1 MHPYK
6 QFPPRQFWQQAVSGT
21 PWAEVLAH
29 EPGKF
34 SITASDVVA
43 SAGSCFAQR
52 ISRLIIDSGLDYRY
66 FETPHP
72 LVPAA
77 EAATLGYKLF
87 SCRYG
92 NIYTTRQLLQLV
104 KEALGI
110 TPPIQ
115 AVSAT
120 KAGHFVDLMRPNINS
135 TGFESVEEAVADRAW
150 HLQCVARMLAQCNV
164 FIFTLGLTET
174 WMDSETGVVYGSH
187 PSVITHLPSPRPM
200 KAHNLDYLECYNDL
214 VEVFNLMRGINPGVR
229 FILTVSPVAL
239 AATHQP
245 HNVLV
250 STAYSKA
257 VLRAVAGKFAQVL
270 PCVDYFPSFE
280 VFNLAQSFGQ
290 FLSEDLRDVS
300 QRGVQVAMGNFKQ
313 MFLQGASAPV
323 AAVAVPAA
331 KPAAQPAPVAPP
343 SVPSPMSAP
352 PVPAANAADVECDE
366 VLNAFFDKAT
376 A

>member
-21 PWAEVLAH
+21 PWADVLAH
-29 EPGKF
+29 ERGKF
-34 SITASDVVA
+34 SITANDVVA

-66 FETPHP
+66 FETAHP
-72 LVPAA
+72 LVPDKD
-77 EAATLGYKLF
+77 ATALGYKLF

-104 KEALGI
+104 KEALAL

-120 KAGHFVDLMRPNINS
+120 RAGHFVDLMRPNINS
-135 TGFESVEEAVADRAW
+135 SGFESVEEAVADRAW
-150 HLQCVARMLAQCNV
+150 HLQCVARMLAQCKV

-174 WMDSETGVVYGSH
+174 WMDTETGVVYGSH
-187 PSVITHLPSPRPM
+187 PSVVTHLPSPRPL

-245 HNVLV
+245 QNVLV

-257 VLRAVAGKFAQVL
+257 VLRAVAGKFAELL

-300 QRGVQVAMGNFKQ
+300 LRGVQVAMGNFKQ
-313 MFLQGASAPV
+313 MFLQAAPASVTAPAATTPA
-323 AAVAVPAA
+323 AAVSAAPAA
-331 KPAAQPAPVAPP
+331 
-343 SVPSPMSAP
+343 
-352 PVPAANAADVECDE
+352 PAANAADVECDE
-366 VLNAFFDKAT
+366 VLNAFFGKA